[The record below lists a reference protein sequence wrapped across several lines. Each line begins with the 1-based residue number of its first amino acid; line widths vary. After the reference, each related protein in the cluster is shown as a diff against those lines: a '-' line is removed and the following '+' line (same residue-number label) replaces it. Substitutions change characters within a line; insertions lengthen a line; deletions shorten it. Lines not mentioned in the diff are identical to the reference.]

1 MIYVIFDIFN
11 HNINGSGLAKT
22 MDILFGNWGSNL
34 DTNERIHQGY

>member
-22 MDILFGNWGSNL
+22 MDILFGKWGSNF
-34 DTNERIHQGY
+34 DANERINRG